1 MLLSSSSSSA
11 TLDVDGLTVSSYLI
25 ESVASFLV
33 KYSGG
38 FLNAVGSLVD
48 VNAVQLIQN
57 VLIRGGA
64 LDRALQQFIWLSAWV
79 LGISVTVLCLITL
92 KVLVGINLLGYAY
105 KRFASMQAREEK
117 ERKKDEEYAEMD
129 KGEKEYKSS
138 LSKYL
143 NDENDNVLGMAQQ
156 KYTLDNVDRF
166 SMVKSRIP

>member
-1 MLLSSSSSSA
+1 MSYDVRTDDSGQTTRIVQQLLPMLLSSSSSSA

-79 LGISVTVLCLITL
+79 LGISVTVLW
-92 KVLVGINLLGYAY
+92 
-105 KRFASMQAREEK
+105 
-117 ERKKDEEYAEMD
+117 
-129 KGEKEYKSS
+129 
-138 LSKYL
+138 
-143 NDENDNVLGMAQQ
+143 
-156 KYTLDNVDRF
+156 
-166 SMVKSRIP
+166 